1 MDSLSLSYLYSLS
14 GILINL
20 DFVLPDGSLSVNF
33 DPAMVRALTPI
44 NPKRP
49 HPREKGPPP
58 GAKNLETK
66 KTWKLFA
73 PRSPLTKV
81 ANNHVATPPYYALI
95 LGSRQKWP
103 IGMLN

>member
-1 MDSLSLSYLYSLS
+1 MDSLSFNYCNSPS

-58 GAKNLETK
+58 GAMIEMSYILII
-66 KTWKLFA
+66 
-73 PRSPLTKV
+73 
-81 ANNHVATPPYYALI
+81 LI
-95 LGSRQKWP
+95 LLIKNQTDTAVAST
-103 IGMLN
+103 

>member
-1 MDSLSLSYLYSLS
+1 MDSLSFNYLYSPS

-33 DPAMVRALTPI
+33 DSAMVRALTPI

-58 GAKNLETK
+58 GAKNGYLLSE
-66 KTWKLFA
+66 FDE
-73 PRSPLTKV
+73 RYEESEF
-81 ANNHVATPPYYALI
+81 
-95 LGSRQKWP
+95 R
-103 IGMLN
+103 